1 MKTTPRH
8 NMLRQNTLSLLI
20 ILLWSFSQAS
30 LASLDPKQQS
40 HASIQ
45 DAVHTFLLHQTADL
59 AQKITIEVA
68 RLDHR
73 LRLSLCDE
81 ELETFNP
88 PSAKKQ
94 GKTTVGVRCAKPN
107 PWTLYVSA
115 NIGVT
120 GRIVAAK
127 RDMARGQAITL
138 DDVELVERDLNHQ
151 LRGHFDSL
159 DQVVGRTLKRAI
171 RRDRVVTPNLLV
183 VQKTVRRGEEVTILA
198 GSGSIQVRVK
208 GRALSN
214 GNPGDLIKV
223 QNLASKKKL
232 EVRILSAGLVKA
244 D

>member
-1 MKTTPRH
+1 MKTIPSDTIFRWS
-8 NMLRQNTLSLLI
+8 TLALLT
-20 ILLWSFSQAS
+20 ILLWNFSQAS
-30 LASLDPKQQS
+30 LASIDPKQQS

-45 DAVHTFLLHQTADL
+45 EAVHTFLLHQTADL

-73 LRLSLCDE
+73 LRLSRCGE
-81 ELETFNP
+81 ALETFSP

-120 GRIVAAK
+120 GSIVAAK
-127 RDMARGQAITL
+127 RDIARGQAITL
-138 DDVELVERDLNHQ
+138 DDVVLVERDLNHQ
-151 LRGHFDSL
+151 LRGYFDSL